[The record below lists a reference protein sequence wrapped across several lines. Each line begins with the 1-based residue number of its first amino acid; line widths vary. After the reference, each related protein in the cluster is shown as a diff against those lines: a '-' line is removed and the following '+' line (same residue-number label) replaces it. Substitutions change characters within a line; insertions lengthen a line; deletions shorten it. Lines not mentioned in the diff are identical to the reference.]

1 MKNEIHKM
9 ENGSD
14 RYAIVSHNGVE
25 CYCSPIRSVSYA
37 TGKRWDNNLTVT
49 YIHKNVQSRRVE
61 LTPPRLWGI
70 PNL

>member
-14 RYAIVSHNGVE
+14 RYSIVSHNGVE

-37 TGKRWDNNLTVT
+37 TGKRWANNLTVT
-49 YIHKNVQSRRVE
+49 YTHKSV
-61 LTPPRLWGI
+61 
-70 PNL
+70 